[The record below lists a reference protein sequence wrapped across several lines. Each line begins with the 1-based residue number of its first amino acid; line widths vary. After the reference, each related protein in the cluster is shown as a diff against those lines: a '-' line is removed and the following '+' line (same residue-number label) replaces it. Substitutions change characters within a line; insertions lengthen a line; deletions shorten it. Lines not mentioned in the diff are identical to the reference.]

1 MKDNIEY
8 QIFIGC
14 KDSMLQSEVT
24 GEHELREILT
34 LYFEREQ
41 IDFSLVSVQGG
52 FLQEDGRFITENTLC
67 IDIIGAS
74 DLDIVRL
81 AKNLSMLMNQ
91 ECILIVK
98 NPLQIDYR

>member
-14 KDSMLQSEVT
+14 KDSMLQREVT

-41 IDFSLVSVQGG
+41 IDFTLVSVQGG